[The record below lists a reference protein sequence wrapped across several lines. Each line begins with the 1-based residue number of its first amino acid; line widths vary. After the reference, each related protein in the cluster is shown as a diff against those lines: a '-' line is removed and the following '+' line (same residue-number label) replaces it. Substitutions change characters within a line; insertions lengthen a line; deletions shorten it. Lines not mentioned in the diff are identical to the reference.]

1 MAANHCGEKLFGN
14 HADANSISN
23 RQILCPFAASELV
36 QQVPSRDNQEIKQ
49 DWEGDTQWVKQENK

>member
-1 MAANHCGEKLFGN
+1 MVCFLMAANHCGEKLFGN

-36 QQVPSRDNQEIKQ
+36 QQVPARDNQEIKQ
-49 DWEGDTQWVKQENK
+49 D